1 MDHHPKT
8 LTAVRG
14 GAKNRG
20 ASSGLVTC
28 RLHRLHSNI
37 CDSDFPLKYFSQIHA
52 KRRAAIWEEF
62 SFAHKPTHHV
72 ESYKVQKL
80 LEWNMAPRYCGEVV
94 KKVLMGET
102 NSLNPSKND
111 EICFW
116 YIIEFLKWN
125 MMSRYSA
132 RYRQG
137 GRGGEESTCV

>member
-1 MDHHPKT
+1 M
-8 LTAVRG
+8 L
-14 GAKNRG
+14 
-20 ASSGLVTC
+20 
-28 RLHRLHSNI
+28 
-37 CDSDFPLKYFSQIHA
+37 
-52 KRRAAIWEEF
+52 RRAAIWEKF

-80 LEWNMAPRYCGEVV
+80 LEWNMAPRYCGEDV
-94 KKVLMGET
+94 KKVQMGET
-102 NSLNPSKND
+102 DSLNPSKND

-132 RYRQG
+132 RYHQG